1 MTWSTEY
8 STPPLHDALPIY
20 VNFDDPCAERR
31 GGDAA
36 VGAAGSLRD
45 ADPATVARAQLRHH
59 AEAGALGRA
68 WVLARALH
76 DREVIARRAHARD
89 GGVDLHPRAHAG
101 RQQDGQPGGE
111 HRVEELE

>member
-36 VGAAGSLRD
+36 VDAAGMIRD

-76 DREVIARRAHARD
+76 DREVIARRARAR
-89 GGVDLHPRAHAG
+89 GGGGDLHPTAHAG
-101 RQQDGQPGGE
+101 APRDGQPAGAE
-111 HRVEELE
+111 RL